1 MKNLTIHHYVT
12 SALRS
17 ATLGAHKPRARFAVL
32 LAAVALALVAL
43 APSSPAALLLTED
56 FTGYSAGNLGGQ
68 GLWTQSGTGP
78 VATVAS
84 ATPLTYSGYNGG
96 GGNYAVMPAPSS
108 TTSKCYKGFTSTASA
123 GNTFYVSF
131 LLNLATATATSTN
144 YFISLGD
151 PTTGTSYGPRLFAR
165 GSGAGFVVGVSKA
178 GNTANYGTTEYAF
191 NTTHLI
197 VLRYSGVT
205 GSANDLAYVWV
216 DPSLAAEPATGNADC
231 SDTSLTDAA
240 ATLGNFIWHNRAIN
254 NASGAFD
261 AVRLAAAAT
270 GAAAWADLAASSG
283 ATPPS
288 VTTQTASSPSTSGAT
303 LNGTVI
309 ADGGAS
315 ITDRGFYWS
324 ATTPVTT
331 SNTQVSEGG
340 TSIAA
345 FSKPISGLSVNTIYY
360 YRAYAVNSQG
370 TGLSSTEVSFYTL
383 ANTPVAPTVNNP
395 TAGTLD
401 VAISGSD
408 GNPSI
413 TTYAIKEAGGQ
424 YVQAGGALGALAVY
438 QTASVWATTT
448 VTGLVPSTPYS
459 FTVQAENGGLVTTSF
474 GPSAGLGTSAGTAIP
489 VVTTQAA
496 SSLTSSG
503 ATLNGTVTA
512 NGGAPLT
519 DRGFYWSAFT
529 PVGTSDNPLSEGG
542 TGVGAFSQALGG
554 LNANTIYY
562 YRAYGVNSVGTALD
576 SSEVSFYTLAITP
589 GAPTVDSPGSTTLNV
604 TIASGDGNPVATVY
618 AIQETTSG
626 NYVQTDGTLGA
637 AAVYHPAA
645 TWGAKIVTGLNYTTT
660 YTFQVEAQNLA
671 GTNTAFGP
679 TASGTTA
686 AAPVAA
692 WDLTGLNTGPATAT
706 ATLFNAKLASAPMI
720 ARGTGAAGSTAN
732 NSFRTTG
739 FKNEGISTL
748 SNDYFQVALAAAPG
762 CTLSLSTLDARFAGT
777 ATFCVAPGV
786 SAQFAYSL
794 DGTTFTLIG
803 SPFLLVGTPATMP
816 QISLSSVSDLQSVP
830 ASTTV
835 YLRYYAS
842 GQTATG
848 GWGLYSPSAGSYG
861 LAIGGNMTGSALAS
875 ATITNIIGTT
885 LTYGGGAGSQFVL
898 VKSTNSAAP
907 LIGWTRVHT
916 NSATPGTFT
925 VPAGSE
931 AAAFYRIKSE

>member
-1 MKNLTIHHYVT
+1 
-12 SALRS
+12 
-17 ATLGAHKPRARFAVL
+17 
-32 LAAVALALVAL
+32 
-43 APSSPAALLLTED
+43 
-56 FTGYSAGNLGGQ
+56 
-68 GLWTQSGTGP
+68 
-78 VATVAS
+78 
-84 ATPLTYSGYNGG
+84 
-96 GGNYAVMPAPSS
+96 
-108 TTSKCYKGFTSTASA
+108 
-123 GNTFYVSF
+123 
-131 LLNLATATATSTN
+131 
-144 YFISLGD
+144 
-151 PTTGTSYGPRLFAR
+151 
-165 GSGAGFVVGVSKA
+165 
-178 GNTANYGTTEYAF
+178 
-191 NTTHLI
+191 
-197 VLRYSGVT
+197 
-205 GSANDLAYVWV
+205 
-216 DPSLAAEPATGNADC
+216 
-231 SDTSLTDAA
+231 
-240 ATLGNFIWHNRAIN
+240 
-254 NASGAFD
+254 
-261 AVRLAAAAT
+261 
-270 GAAAWADLAASSG
+270 
-283 ATPPS
+283 
-288 VTTQTASSPSTSGAT
+288 VTTQAASSPSTSGAT

-315 ITDRGFYWS
+315 LTDRGFYWS
-324 ATTPVTT
+324 AATPVTT
-331 SNTQVSEGG
+331 SDTQVSEGG

-345 FSKPISGLSVNTIYY
+345 FSKPIGGLSVNTIYY
-360 YRAYAVNSQG
+360 YRAYAVNSLG
-370 TGLSSTEVSFYTL
+370 TGLASTEVSFYTL
-383 ANTPVAPTVNNP
+383 ANTPAAPTVNNP

-424 YVQAGGALGALAVY
+424 YVQAGGALGASAVY

-474 GPSAGLGTSAGTAIP
+474 GPSAGLSTSAGTAIP

-503 ATLNGTVTA
+503 ATLNGTIIA

-519 DRGFYWSAFT
+519 DRGFYWSAYT
-529 PVGTSDNPLSEGG
+529 PVGTTDNPLSEGG
-542 TGVGAFSQALGG
+542 TAVGAFSQALGG

-576 SSEVSFYTLAITP
+576 SSEVSFYTLANTP

-604 TIASGDGNPVATVY
+604 TIGSGDGNPVATVY

-907 LIGWTRVHT
+907 LSGWTRVHT